1 MERISLL
8 PIVIFRIEFIHLKTE
23 CLRVD
28 AYRAVVKSWAGILI
42 KIIKRASD
50 RIRCG
55 AAPGRHNV
63 SYPFLD
69 IPLIVVIVTGKH
81 DHFYR
86 RMSVGKVFEHWLEF
100 FLGLFDMMNRTES
113 LPFIPA
119 NGDVCETVTGVGYD
133 RMVQDDKQEIQIVRD
148 AF

>member
-1 MERISLL
+1 MEGISLL
-8 PIVIFRIEFIHLKTE
+8 PIVVFRIEFIHLKTE

-28 AYRAVVKSWAGILI
+28 AYRAIVKSWASILI
-42 KIIKRASD
+42 KIIRRASD
-50 RIRCG
+50 RIGCG
-55 AAPGRHNV
+55 AASGRHNV
-63 SYPFLD
+63 CYPFLD
-69 IPLIVVIVTGKH
+69 IPLIVVIVTRKY
-81 DHFYR
+81 DNFYR
-86 RMSVGKVFEHWLEF
+86 RMGVGKVFEHWLEF

-113 LPFIPA
+113 LPFISA